1 MENVDSKF
9 FENLED
15 EILKRFYIEVEKL
28 TERIGLIIERETKD
42 VLAANEIVATGDL
55 RKSIRY
61 KVTKLVSAYLITCF
75 ANVKYSQYVYDGT
88 RPHFPP
94 IEPIVRWIQRKGIGQ
109 SFSIKSHK
117 MVGSNRRQLAIGKRR
132 IGLARFENLY
142 SEKSYSEEVRSIA
155 YAIARS
161 IAKKGTHGLKFFDI
175 ALKQA
180 WPVIEKEVASFKF

>member
-1 MENVDSKF
+1 MPNKEF
-9 FENLED
+9 FELED
-15 EILKRFYIEVEKL
+15 EILKRFRIEVERL
-28 TERIGLIIERETKD
+28 TEKIGLIIERETKA
-42 VLAANEIVATGDL
+42 VLAENEKIATGDL

-94 IEPIVRWIQRKGIGQ
+94 IEPIVRWVQRKGIGQ

-117 MVGSNRRQLAIGKRR
+117 MVGSNRKGVAIGKRR

-142 SEKSYSEEVRSIA
+142 SEKSYSEEVRSVA

-161 IAKKGTHGLKFFDI
+161 MAKKGTHGLKFFDI

-180 WPVIEKEVASFKF
+180 WPAIEKEVQAFNLKNL